1 MVIIDEL
8 FEQVLCWQR
17 GLDYEIIA
25 LQAVTADLL
34 KGDTIHHAC
43 GIPVQKKVP
52 KLPLPKLLFL
62 KILLINWYFSHK
74 ISKLICPEGQMPK
87 PLFKS

>member
-1 MVIIDEL
+1 MVIIEEL
-8 FEQVLCWQR
+8 FQQVLCWQR

-43 GIPVQKKVP
+43 GIPVQKKGLDGGEVVVP
-52 KLPLPKLLFL
+52 SNKGVAEKN
-62 KILLINWYFSHK
+62 K
-74 ISKLICPEGQMPK
+74 
-87 PLFKS
+87 